1 MDMDLY
7 SHDLM
12 YKFHAKDLT
21 QTEAL
26 KQYADHT
33 VKEIKSTYG
42 WDTNEADSSTFR
54 ETRP

>member
-1 MDMDLY
+1 MDLY